1 MKLENVLLNTREHTM
16 RGCGWIGEKEK
27 GVSFVEL
34 MTVVAIISILAVI
47 AGPAIANW
55 LPNYRLRAAARDMYS
70 NLQRAKL
77 EAIQT
82 HGECAVYFDTVT
94 GKYQIVSGGPDGI
107 CNGAPDGNTPV
118 PQNDDVLVN
127 HIGLSHYGSAV
138 RYGNGNATRT
148 VPGSS
153 ALPVTVSYANKWI
166 RFNSKGM
173 AREMG
178 YAYLTNSDGTAY
190 AVGTPSFAGA
200 IVLKKWSSSSW
211 E

>member
-1 MKLENVLLNTREHTM
+1 M
-16 RGCGWIGEKEK
+16 RGCGRIGENKK
-27 GVSFVEL
+27 GFSFVEM
-34 MTVVAIISILAVI
+34 MTVVAIISILVVI

-55 LPNYRLRAAARDMYS
+55 LPNYRLKAAARDLYS
-70 NLQRAKL
+70 NLQQAKL
-77 EAIQT
+77 VAIQT
-82 HGECAVYFDTVT
+82 NGECAVYFDTVI
-94 GKYQIVSGGPDGI
+94 GRYQIVSGGPDGV
-107 CNGAPDGNTPV
+107 CNGPPDGYPPV

-127 HIGLSHYGSAV
+127 HVGLSHYGSGV
-138 RYGNGNATRT
+138 RYGNGNATLT

-200 IVLKKWSSSSW
+200 IVLKKWFHNMW
-211 E
+211 D